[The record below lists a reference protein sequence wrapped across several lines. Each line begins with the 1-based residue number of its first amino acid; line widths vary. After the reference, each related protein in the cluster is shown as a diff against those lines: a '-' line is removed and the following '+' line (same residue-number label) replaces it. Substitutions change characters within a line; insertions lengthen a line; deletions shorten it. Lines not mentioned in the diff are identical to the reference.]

1 MSTRFPRNA
10 LAPQHQLVDAD
21 RARAAIAHVAQE
33 RDALARQLSGA
44 QDIINSLR
52 RQLDAREAEALH
64 LAQTL
69 RALQSSQ
76 PDADHRAS
84 ARQRQLLQQASV
96 DLDQTRQRCAQA
108 ESQAN
113 QAIQARDQA
122 IAERDQ
128 ERAARH
134 RLQAEQLELRAAAPD
149 ADRAQR
155 LAADLANLR
164 RHQDASVARGIRTE
178 TTRLLKE
185 LASVRD
191 SVSRALDANLGES
204 GPWHDGLLAIQS
216 KLDGVLNHEGATLL
230 GRVGERFDPAIHEAV
245 GSGSGETP
253 GVILSV
259 VSSGLMLR
267 DGTLLVPARVIVTQ

>member
-1 MSTRFPRNA
+1 MSPRFPRNA
-10 LAPQHQLVDAD
+10 LAPRNEVVDAD
-21 RARAAIAHVAQE
+21 QARAVIARVARE
-33 RDALARQLSGA
+33 RDALARQLSSS
-44 QDIINSLR
+44 QDLINSLR

-76 PDADHRAS
+76 PDVDHRTA

-96 DLDQTRQRCAQA
+96 DLDQLRQRCALA

-128 ERAARH
+128 ERAARQ
-134 RLQAEQLELRAAAPD
+134 RVEAEQVELRASAPD

-164 RHQDASVARGIRTE
+164 RHQESAVLRGIQTE
-178 TTRLLKE
+178 TSRLLQE

-191 SVSRALDANLGES
+191 SVSRALDADPGAS

-216 KLDGVLNHEGATLL
+216 KVDGVLAREGATLL
-230 GRVGERFDPAIHEAV
+230 GHVAERFDPKIHEAV
-245 GSGSGETP
+245 GTAAGHTP
-253 GVILSV
+253 GVILSI
-259 VSSGLMLR
+259 VSSGLRLQ
-267 DGTLLVPARVIVTQ
+267 DGTVVMPARVIVTQ